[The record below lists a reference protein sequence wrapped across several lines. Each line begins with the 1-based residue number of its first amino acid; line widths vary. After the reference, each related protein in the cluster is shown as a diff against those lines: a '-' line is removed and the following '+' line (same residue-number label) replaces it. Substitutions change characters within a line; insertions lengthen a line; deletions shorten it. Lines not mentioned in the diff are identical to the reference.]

1 MMVLREIYQT
11 WVNDN
16 SWHQDDSQLELINIM
31 ENYRYSLENNEK
43 SIFSFF
49 KLKKESDA
57 SIQLTKKGIYIWGE
71 VGRGKTMLMDI
82 FYNNLYNTPKI
93 RLHFHQFMANF
104 HQQLHLMRIGKKGK
118 QDNREL
124 LPKVMQQIASGLK
137 VLCLDELQINNIADA
152 MLVERIFSLLIKMGV
167 FVIFTSNRPPA
178 DLFKD
183 DLQYEKLLPFIKLV
197 EQHLLIYNLNN
208 YKDYR
213 LEKITDLTKVYYH
226 PLSQTA
232 EIFIV
237 DAKQLLSGHSQWHE
251 KNIEISPNRYLR
263 ALDTYG
269 HIAHF
274 TFNELCNTP
283 LGAADYMALCH
294 NFNTIIISNIPQ
306 LGPEDHNQALRFI
319 TLIDCLYENKTRL
332 ICTAEVAPEDL
343 YTGSRNKFEFARTIS
358 RLREMQTTDYLQF
371 N

>member
-1 MMVLREIYQT
+1 MVLREIYQT

-16 SWHQDDSQLELINIM
+16 SWHQDDSQLELINIL
-31 ENYRYSLENNEK
+31 ESYRANLERNVKKSL
-43 SIFSFF
+43 FSFF
-49 KLKKESDA
+49 SSDNKELNA
-57 SIQLTKKGIYIWGE
+57 STQLAKKGIYIWGE

-82 FYNNLYNTPKI
+82 FYNNLHDTPKI

-104 HQQLHLMRIGKKGK
+104 HQQLHLVRVNQKDKL
-118 QDNREL
+118 DNNEL
-124 LPKVMQQIASGLK
+124 LPKVVQQMASGFK

-183 DLQYEKLLPFIKLV
+183 DLQYEKVIPFIKLI
-197 EQHLLIYNLNN
+197 EQQLLIYNLNN

-213 LEKITDLTKVYYH
+213 LEKITDLAKVYH
-226 PLSQTA
+226 NPLGQPA
-232 EIFIV
+232 EMFIAN
-237 DAKQLLSGHSQWHE
+237 AKQLLSGHSQWHE
-251 KNIEISPNRYLR
+251 RNIEISPNRHLR

-283 LGAADYMALCH
+283 LGAADYIALCY
-294 NFNTIIISNIPQ
+294 NCRSQ
-306 LGPEDHNQALRFI
+306 D
-319 TLIDCLYENKTRL
+319 LILQTR
-332 ICTAEVAPEDL
+332 
-343 YTGSRNKFEFARTIS
+343 
-358 RLREMQTTDYLQF
+358 
-371 N
+371 